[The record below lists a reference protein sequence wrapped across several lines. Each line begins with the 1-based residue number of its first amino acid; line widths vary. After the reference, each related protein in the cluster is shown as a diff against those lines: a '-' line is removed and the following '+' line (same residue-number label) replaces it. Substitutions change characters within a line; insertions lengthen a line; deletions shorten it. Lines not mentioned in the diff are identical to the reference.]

1 MKGSGLPNH
10 IAIIPDGNRRWAKER
25 NLPTLEGHR
34 RGLDAIL
41 KVGRY
46 LRDKGVITLTAW
58 GFSTEN
64 LNRSQGEINYLME
77 LFMHMF
83 DDLKE
88 YKKHEVRFTHLG
100 RKDRL
105 PKKLIE
111 KISFFENET
120 ANYNKYFFNLALDY
134 GGRDEIMRAVNRC
147 LDEEVK
153 LVDQE
158 KFAQYL
164 DTSNQPYP
172 YPDLVVRT
180 GGEQRLSGYLLWQ
193 IEYAEL
199 VFLKEYLP
207 DLTPKLMNQVLE
219 DYVNRQRRFGR

>member
-1 MKGSGLPNH
+1 
-10 IAIIPDGNRRWAKER
+10 
-25 NLPTLEGHR
+25 
-34 RGLDAIL
+34 
-41 KVGRY
+41 
-46 LRDKGVITLTAW
+46 
-58 GFSTEN
+58 
-64 LNRSQGEINYLME
+64 
-77 LFMHMF
+77 
-83 DDLKE
+83 
-88 YKKHEVRFTHLG
+88 
-100 RKDRL
+100 
-105 PKKLIE
+105 
-111 KISFFENET
+111 
-120 ANYNKYFFNLALDY
+120 
-134 GGRDEIMRAVNRC
+134 VNRC